1 METALR
7 PVNSGLVGL
16 QQRLDSIVSH
26 NQNNTITAYGEMLQS
41 RLRDVQSEIL
51 TETGHLLAPLNSNV
65 DTIRDQIITTNQ
77 HVADL
82 TQSVQAAQNDLVNAQ
97 QAINRHIAHVFIRS
111 CQIHNAGCGL
121 GFTRPFSI
129 VPFVGADGALQLPS
143 AFDLPLLL
151 NTRIISNLTNHQL
164 DQYLERYGIEADS
177 SRSKQLFQLREYIG
191 YMPPD
196 GFTWYEVAIFPLLL
210 GGLVAHILYLCCGV
224 SFKM

>member
-1 METALR
+1 
-7 PVNSGLVGL
+7 
-16 QQRLDSIVSH
+16 
-26 NQNNTITAYGEMLQS
+26 MLQS

-51 TETGHLLAPLNSNV
+51 TETGRRLGLLNGTA

-77 HVADL
+77 HVAEL
-82 TQSVQAAQNDLVNAQ
+82 RQSVQAAQNDLVNAQ
-97 QAINRHIAHVFIRS
+97 QDINQHIAHVFIRS

-121 GFTRPFSI
+121 GFTRPFRI
-129 VPFVGADGALQLPS
+129 VPFVGADGVLQLPS
-143 AFDLPLLL
+143 AVGVGIAFSLTLPENSSHCTVTLPSCGPVQFDLPLLL

-191 YMPPD
+191 YVPPD
-196 GFTWYEVAIFPLLL
+196 GFTWYEVAIFPLLF